1 VLRYESAAFY
11 LSPSPHTF
19 QLPDTL
25 NQELY
30 SDSQLQV
37 WAIIGLSEL
46 VSASYAEDS
55 YGVVQRVR
63 EIIHTK
69 YIHTSCHVECTTGNF
84 VFENDMIFFLMQT
97 LPSILAALLDLSQV
111 SASSTTS
118 QNFLQHFFL
127 MASPSYPYLTSGSG

>member
-1 VLRYESAAFY
+1 MYVLIFVQWSAVKAKVRSVPHGIAERLRRKPFFTYFLSEVGIIVKHSSVLY
-11 LSPSPHTF
+11 LSLSLSLSL
-19 QLPDTL
+19 QLPDTV

-63 EIIHTK
+63 DIHV
-69 YIHTSCHVECTTGNF
+69 YYSE
-84 VFENDMIFFLMQT
+84 
-97 LPSILAALLDLSQV
+97 
-111 SASSTTS
+111 
-118 QNFLQHFFL
+118 
-127 MASPSYPYLTSGSG
+127 